1 MDMLKECAVISQ
13 KKVCIQ
19 KQRIKQSWHVVEKRT
34 HNKRKTWRV
43 TKKKNMMKK
52 REATKNKPCK
62 VEYYASIHN
71 YVDMIDWTLTHYIM
85 RWDVIKVILIE
96 IKCII

>member
-43 TKKKNMMKK
+43 TKKKTWWRKEKQQKINRARSNIMPVYIIM
-52 REATKNKPCK
+52 
-62 VEYYASIHN
+62 
-71 YVDMIDWTLTHYIM
+71 LTWLTEH
-85 RWDVIKVILIE
+85 
-96 IKCII
+96 